1 MRIFLITLIL
11 VINFQSWIKA
21 DDIRDFQIEGI
32 SVGDSLLDHF
42 TISEIKNAYKNT
54 YPNSKKFYG
63 LQFLLINYEVYEV
76 IQVHLKA
83 DSNYIIS
90 SLSGGEFF
98 DNINKCYSKKKVIV
112 KDLKNMFPN
121 AELNEGKRN
130 FRNDTMST
138 FSASE
143 FYLSNFE
150 VVISCT
156 DWSKKKESAGSKDNL
171 RVEISTIEFSD
182 FIRYEAY

>member
-1 MRIFLITLIL
+1 MKLLSIILIL
-11 VINFQSWIKA
+11 FSLQSWVKA
-21 DDIRDFQIEGI
+21 DDIRDFQIEGM
-32 SVGDSLLDHF
+32 SVGDNLLDHF

-54 YPNSKKFYG
+54 YPKSKKFYG
-63 LQFLLINYEVYEV
+63 LQFSLSNYEVYPH

-90 SLSGGEFF
+90 SLIGGEFF

-121 AELNEGKRN
+121 AKINEGKKN
-130 FRNDTMST
+130 FRDDPTST
-138 FSASE
+138 FTASE
-143 FYLSNFE
+143 FYLNNFE

-156 DWSKKKESAGSKDNL
+156 DWSKKKESTGSTDNL

-182 FIRYEAY
+182 FLRYEAY

>member
-1 MRIFLITLIL
+1 MKKLLIFSLIF
-11 VINFQSWIKA
+11 INIIFSSKA
-21 DDIRDFQIEGI
+21 DDIRDFQIEGM

-54 YPNSKKFYG
+54 YPKSKKFYG
-63 LQFLLINYEVYEV
+63 LQFFLSNYEVYEV

-83 DSNYIIS
+83 DSNYIVS

-98 DNINKCYSKKKVIV
+98 DNINKCYKKKKVIV

-121 AELNEGKRN
+121 AKLNEGKKN
-130 FRNDTMST
+130 FGNDTMST
-138 FSASE
+138 FTASE
-143 FYLSNFE
+143 FYLNNFE
-150 VVISCT
+150 VIISCT
-156 DWSKKKESAGSKDNL
+156 DWSKKKESSGSKDNL